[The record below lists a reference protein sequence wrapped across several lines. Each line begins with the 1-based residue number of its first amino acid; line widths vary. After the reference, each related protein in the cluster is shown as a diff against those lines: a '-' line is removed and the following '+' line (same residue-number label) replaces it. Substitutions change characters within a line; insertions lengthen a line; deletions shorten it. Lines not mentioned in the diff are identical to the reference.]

1 MKKIVSCVMLMM
13 MMCVATVSAQ
23 WSVTPEAGMNVT
35 KYKGNSPAQIGF
47 KAGAAVSYTFGS
59 GLFSLQSGLYYVQR
73 GTGKSF
79 YGTAYGKGVDQD
91 GKEQDRYIYFSPSGL
106 WYGGADGLGGYY
118 GGGYTSD
125 GYYCNSSGSFFPKD
139 MRVDGITLTEGSTRR
154 DYLQLPVLARFNW
167 KLGED
172 VRLHVAAGPYLAYG
186 ISGKRKF
193 KSMDLS
199 EKGYSSNS
207 DSWNPFG
214 ENSSFK
220 RFDWG
225 LTFNAGVEVKRFAL
239 NVAYDMG
246 LGKEYKYIDDI
257 SIKYHTVSF
266 TVGYRF

>member
-1 MKKIVSCVMLMM
+1 MKKIVFCVMLMM

-35 KYKGNSPAQIGF
+35 KYKGSPSAIGF

-91 GKEQDRYIYFSPSGL
+91 GKEQDRYISFSPGGL
-106 WYGGADGLGGYY
+106 WYGGTGVLGGYY
-118 GGGYTSD
+118 G
-125 GYYCNSSGSFFPKD
+125 NGSFFPTD

-154 DYLQLPVLARFNW
+154 DYLQLPILGRFNW
-167 KLGED
+167 EVGKDVKL
-172 VRLHVAAGPYLAYG
+172 HIAAGPYLAYG
-186 ISGKRKF
+186 ISGKS
-193 KSMDLS
+193 KSKTMEMS
-199 EKGYSSNS
+199 EKGYSTTY
-207 DSWNPFG
+207 DSWEPFG
-214 ENSSFK
+214 KYSSHR

-225 LTFNAGVEVKRFAL
+225 LMFNAGIEVKRFTL
-239 NVAYDMG
+239 NASYDLG
-246 LGKEYKYIDDI
+246 LGKEYESQDIDLKYQ
-257 SIKYHTVSF
+257 TVSF

>member
-35 KYKGNSPAQIGF
+35 KYKGSPSAIGF

-91 GKEQDRYIYFSPSGL
+91 GKEQDRYISFSPGGL
-106 WYGGADGLGGYY
+106 WYGGTGVLGGYY
-118 GGGYTSD
+118 G
-125 GYYCNSSGSFFPKD
+125 NGSFFPTD

-154 DYLQLPVLARFNW
+154 DYLQLPILGRFNW
-167 KLGED
+167 EVGKDVKL
-172 VRLHVAAGPYLAYG
+172 HIAAGPYLAYG
-186 ISGKRKF
+186 ISGKS
-193 KSMDLS
+193 KSKTMEMS
-199 EKGYSSNS
+199 EKGYSTTY
-207 DSWNPFG
+207 DSWEPFG
-214 ENSSFK
+214 KYSSHR

-225 LTFNAGVEVKRFAL
+225 LMFNAGIEVKRFTL
-239 NVAYDMG
+239 NASYDLG
-246 LGKEYKYIDDI
+246 LGKEYESQDIDLKYQ
-257 SIKYHTVSF
+257 TVSF

>member
-1 MKKIVSCVMLMM
+1 MKKIVFCVMLMM

-35 KYKGNSPAQIGF
+35 KYKGNFPAQIGF

-91 GKEQDRYIYFSPSGL
+91 GKEQDRYISFSSGGL
-106 WYGGADGLGGYY
+106 WYGGTGVLGGYY
-118 GGGYTSD
+118 G
-125 GYYCNSSGSFFPKD
+125 SGSFFPTD

-154 DYLQLPVLARFNW
+154 DYLQLPILGRFNW
-167 KLGED
+167 EVGKDVKL
-172 VRLHVAAGPYLAYG
+172 HIAAGPYLAYG
-186 ISGKRKF
+186 ISGKS
-193 KSMDLS
+193 KSKTMEMS
-199 EKGYSSNS
+199 EKGYSTTY
-207 DSWNPFG
+207 DSWDPFG
-214 ENSSFK
+214 KYSSHR

-225 LTFNAGVEVKRFAL
+225 LMFNAGIEVKRFTL
-239 NVAYDMG
+239 NASYDLG
-246 LGKEYKYIDDI
+246 LGKEYESQDIDLKYQ
-257 SIKYHTVSF
+257 TVSF

>member
-1 MKKIVSCVMLMM
+1 MMKKIVSIVMLMM
-13 MMCVATVSAQ
+13 MYVATVSAQ

-73 GTGKSF
+73 GQGKTYS
-79 YGTAYGKGVDQD
+79 GTAYGKSMGED
-91 GKEQDRYIYFSPSGL
+91 GKLEDCYLFFSPGYL
-106 WYGGADGLGGYY
+106 GFGGY
-118 GGGYTSD
+118 GNWGYF
-125 GYYCNSSGSFFPKD
+125 GSSGNIFPLD
-139 MRVDGITLTEGSTRR
+139 MQVEGITFSEGSSRR
-154 DYLQLPVLARFNW
+154 DYLQLPVMARFNW

-186 ISGKRKF
+186 ISGKNKY
-193 KSMDLS
+193 KTMIIS
-199 EKGYSSNS
+199 EDEYSTTYG
-207 DSWNPFG
+207 SWRPFG
-214 ENSSFK
+214 KSSSLK

-225 LTFNAGVEVKRFAL
+225 FTFNAGVEVKRFTL

-246 LGKEYKYIDDI
+246 LGKEYKYDGVDL
-257 SIKYHTVSF
+257 KYHTASF

>member
-1 MKKIVSCVMLMM
+1 MKKIVSCVMLLM

-35 KYKGNSPAQIGF
+35 KYKGSPSAIGF

-91 GKEQDRYIYFSPSGL
+91 GKEQDRYISFSPGGL
-106 WYGGADGLGGYY
+106 WYGGTGVLGGYY
-118 GGGYTSD
+118 G
-125 GYYCNSSGSFFPKD
+125 NGSFFPTD

-154 DYLQLPVLARFNW
+154 DYLQLPILGRFNW
-167 KLGED
+167 EVGKDVKL
-172 VRLHVAAGPYLAYG
+172 HIAAGPYLAYG
-186 ISGKRKF
+186 ISGKS
-193 KSMDLS
+193 KSKTMEMS
-199 EKGYSSNS
+199 EKGYSTTY
-207 DSWNPFG
+207 DSWEPFG
-214 ENSSFK
+214 KYSSHR

-225 LTFNAGVEVKRFAL
+225 LMFNAGIEVKRFTL
-239 NVAYDMG
+239 NASYDLG
-246 LGKEYKYIDDI
+246 LGKEYESQDIDLKYQ
-257 SIKYHTVSF
+257 TVSF